1 MTVPPGDIYPDS
13 RNRLPL
19 VDRDRLDDAGNA
31 LYDSIVNDPHS
42 LAGLQGPGGIKL
54 HAARFYAIQK
64 GVNRFLRF
72 DAGLDRRLAELM
84 ILVTARE
91 MDAAFEWNAHEAQ
104 ALREGLE
111 QHVIDIVRK
120 RGSVRGLGPSE
131 RTIVRLG
138 REAIGKHRVRRK
150 TYAAAIDLFG
160 AEMLVHVV
168 ALMGEYAAA
177 AILLA
182 VFAQQLPPGAV
193 HHLDRA

>member
-1 MTVPPGDIYPDS
+1 MSNRTGDIDPAS

-19 VDRDRLDDAGNA
+19 PVREQFDDAGKA
-31 LYDSIVNDPHS
+31 LYDSIVGDTRS

-91 MDAAFEWNAHEAQ
+91 MDSAFEWNAHEAE
-104 ALREGLE
+104 ALRMGLE
-111 QHVIDIVRK
+111 QPIIDIVRR
-120 RGSVRGLGPSE
+120 RGALRGLDAAE
-131 RTIVRLG
+131 RAIIKLG

-150 TYAAAIDLFG
+150 TYAAALELFG
-160 AEMLVHVV
+160 PEMLVHFTT
-168 ALMGEYAAA
+168 LMGEYASA

-182 VFAQQLPPGAV
+182 VFAQQLPPGAQ
-193 HHLDRA
+193 HHLER